1 MFARFTIIH
10 TKTDKINEAA
20 HLFEE
25 SVIPAFQSQKGYQA
39 VYFLSDRKTGKN
51 ICVSIWKSEEDAIR
65 NEESRSYQEQLVKF
79 MDLFIEP
86 PIREGYE
93 VIVQAQL
100 E

>member
-10 TKTDKINEAA
+10 TDIDKIDEAA
-20 HLFEE
+20 KLFEE
-25 SVIPAFQSQKGYQA
+25 NVVPAFQSQKGYQA

-51 ICVSIWKSEEDAIR
+51 ICVSIWESEQYAVD
-65 NEESRSYQEQLVKF
+65 NEASRSYQEQLVKF
-79 MDLFIEP
+79 MDLFTEP

-100 E
+100 